1 MIGDAPRVDPERPQ
15 LVAPRQGGALII
27 EGADRLPALEARV
40 VDGHGRFFGG
50 TCEQAGE
57 THAGERTSRAAPH
70 RTTGMSFDQ
79 IAPLVGYKNG
89 STLRTLLRHQT
100 AAGD

>member
-1 MIGDAPRVDPERPQ
+1 
-15 LVAPRQGGALII
+15 
-27 EGADRLPALEARV
+27 
-40 VDGHGRFFGG
+40 
-50 TCEQAGE
+50 
-57 THAGERTSRAAPH
+57 
-70 RTTGMSFDQ
+70 MSFDQ